1 MKIAYFVHDVTD
13 PAVGRRIRM
22 LRTAGAEVSVLG
34 FRRSDTV
41 VDALEGAPVFD
52 LGRTFDARMT
62 DRAARVLQWTFGAG
76 RLRGEIQDA
85 QLFLARNLETLAI
98 AASARRLAKTPP
110 ALVYECLDIHRLMLA
125 GTAAGRLLRLTERRL
140 LTECSLLI
148 TSSPAFISGY
158 FAPMQGLDRLGLQ
171 TLVVENKLLDLAPP
185 RAFSPRKPGPP
196 WRIGWFGILRCSRS
210 LNVLTAL
217 AARRPDLVEVTIR
230 GRPTSAVFADFEAA
244 IEGVPALKFGGPY
257 APHEIGDL
265 YRGCHFCWS
274 IDWYD
279 EALNS
284 AMLIPNRLYEAG
296 ASRCPPLALAGV
308 ETGRWLARQGLGVRL
323 DDPLHELEAF
333 FETLTPSAYARLEAR
348 MAAADPDLFLA
359 NQGECARLLS
369 ALTAVLAKPR
379 SVEESVLAP
388 EVLRP
393 SAHRHSL
400 PQRGSEPAGAA
411 R

>member
-13 PAVGRRIRM
+13 AAVGRRIRM

-34 FRRSDTV
+34 FRRSDTA
-41 VDALEGAPVFD
+41 VDELEGAPVFD

-62 DRAARVLQWTFGAG
+62 DRALKVLEWALAAG
-76 RLRGEIQDA
+76 RLRGQIHDA
-85 QLFLARNLETLAI
+85 ELFLARNLETLAI
-98 AASARRLAKTPP
+98 AAAARRLAKTPP
-110 ALVYECLDIHRLMLA
+110 ALVYECLDVHRLMLA
-125 GTAAGRLLRLTERRL
+125 QSPAGRLLRLAERRL
-140 LTECSLLI
+140 LAECSLVV
-148 TSSPAFISGY
+148 TSSPAFLSGY
-158 FAPMQGLDRLGLQ
+158 FAPMQGLERLGVP
-171 TLVVENKLLDLAPP
+171 TLVVENKLFDLTRAHPYAP
-185 RAFSPRKPGPP
+185 RQPGPP

-257 APHEIGDL
+257 ALHEIGAL
-265 YRGCHFCWS
+265 YRACHFCWS

-279 EALNS
+279 EGLNS
-284 AMLIPNRLYEAG
+284 AMQIPNRVYEAG
-296 ASRCPPLALAGV
+296 AGRCPPLALAAV
-308 ETGRWLARQGLGVRL
+308 ETGRWLARHGLGVGFE
-323 DDPLHELEAF
+323 DPLHELEAF

-348 MAAADPDLFLA
+348 MAAADPALFVA
-359 NQGECARLLS
+359 DQRECARLLS
-369 ALTAVLAKPR
+369 ALADVLAKPLI
-379 SVEESVLAP
+379 VGESVLAP

-400 PQRGSEPAGAA
+400 SQRGDEPAELA